1 MQAALDGLVTA
12 LCADFARSEELLR
25 HGDLSRRVECELR
38 YLNAKIIDA
47 TLEICDDSELD
58 GFINEI
64 GSSVGYAK
72 SSITHISEK
81 TYKKRKREIKDNIAR
96 RLYLTQ

>member
-12 LCADFARSEELLR
+12 LCADFARREELLR

-58 GFINEI
+58 GFITEI
-64 GSSVGYAK
+64 GSSVGYAR
-72 SSITHISEK
+72 STLSHMSEV
-81 TYKKRKREIKDNIAR
+81 TYKNRKREIKNNIAQK
-96 RLYLTQ
+96 LYLT

>member
-12 LCADFARSEELLR
+12 LCADFARREELLR
-25 HGDLSRRVECELR
+25 HGSISRRVECELR

-47 TLEICDDSELD
+47 TLEICDDFELD
-58 GFINEI
+58 EFITEI

-72 SSITHISEK
+72 SSITHISES
-81 TYKKRKREIKDNIAR
+81 TYKKRKRKIKDNIAR
-96 RLYLTQ
+96 RLYLTE